1 MVTSC
6 GLSKPNTRLKFRSSS
21 TQAPPQPSKINRAS
35 KRRNGDIFLVLKMF
49 CVSLLLRLP
58 NQDTGDEHQRS
69 AQTDLHC
76 RGEPRSI
83 HVAFADPGDD
93 AELHDHDR
101 PRSPKRKA
109 KIFH

>member
-6 GLSKPNTRLKFRSSS
+6 GLSKPNTRSKFRSSS
-21 TQAPPQPSKINRAS
+21 THAPPQPAKTIRTG
-35 KRRNGDIFLVLKMF
+35 KRKNGDIFLVLKMF

-58 NQDTGDEHQRS
+58 NQYTSDEHQRS
-69 AQTDLHC
+69 AQANLHG
-76 RGEPRSI
+76 RREPRSI

-101 PRSPKRKA
+101 ARGPEREA